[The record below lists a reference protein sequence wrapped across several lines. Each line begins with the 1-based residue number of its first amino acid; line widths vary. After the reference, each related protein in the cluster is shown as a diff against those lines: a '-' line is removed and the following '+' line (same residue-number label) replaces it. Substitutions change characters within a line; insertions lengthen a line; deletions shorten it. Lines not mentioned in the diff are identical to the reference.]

1 MSVLWCKGHVMTTAS
16 RTPRTHKFSR
26 LDIIGEHEL
35 QVRQCDEE
43 TIDGRC
49 SCGFFQ
55 QSVSSRNLTAY
66 ERMTDAFL
74 KHVQAV
80 RDAIRGQTVA

>member
-1 MSVLWCKGHVMTTAS
+1 M
-16 RTPRTHKFSR
+16 TPRKPRTAKFSR

-35 QVRQCDEE
+35 KVRQNEE
-43 TIDGRC
+43 DVIHGRC

-66 ERMTDAFL
+66 ERMTDAFM

-80 RDAIRGQTVA
+80 RDAMRGGMDARSTLDD